1 MQMWTR
7 GTARRANIANMLA
20 LHNLIAFA
28 DH

>member
-7 GTARRANIANMLA
+7 GTTRRTNIANMLA
-20 LHNLIAFA
+20 LHNLVAFA